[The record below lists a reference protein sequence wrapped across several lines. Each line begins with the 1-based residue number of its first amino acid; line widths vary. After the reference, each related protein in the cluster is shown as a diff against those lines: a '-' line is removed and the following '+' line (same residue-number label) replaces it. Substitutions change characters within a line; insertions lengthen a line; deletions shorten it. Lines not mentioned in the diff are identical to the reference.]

1 MPSVAAQSV
10 SCVLIC
16 GDDEYGVK
24 QRARELFNQWSAEI
38 GGMDHETIDAAA
50 ANSGEALKAIARL
63 REGLQTLPFFGGGKV
78 VWFQNCSFLGDD
90 RTASA
95 QAVTETLGALAQELK
110 TFQWDNVRLI
120 VSAGKIDKRK
130 LFYKT
135 LEKIGS
141 VEAFVGWSAD
151 DRDWMSQAE
160 TWAARALRGL
170 NKEIS
175 DESLASL
182 VSNVG
187 PNARQLGGE
196 VEKLSL
202 YVGDRPTIN
211 IADVDAVVTSNKQ
224 ARSFALADALGDRNL
239 PRLLKC
245 LDEELWEVRRDSQ
258 RTEIGLLYGLI
269 SKVRALILSKEMIN
283 RKLIKAESDYNRF
296 KAQLARVPTELLSE
310 DKRFNPLAISP
321 YMLFKAFTQARNY
334 RQDEL
339 IRAMD
344 SLLECNQKLVSR
356 NLETSMVLQET
367 LVGIVTRPAKEM
379 ARQPAGS
386 PV

>member
-95 QAVTETLGALAQELK
+95 QAVTETLGSLAQELK

-120 VSAGKIDKRK
+120 VSAGKVDKRK

-141 VEAFVGWSAD
+141 VEAFAGWSAD

-187 PNARQLGGE
+187 PNIRQLSGE

-202 YVGDRPTIN
+202 YVGERPTIN
-211 IADVDAVVTSNKQ
+211 IADVDAVVTRNKQ

-310 DKRFNPLAISP
+310 DKRFNPLAMSP
-321 YMLFKAFTQARNY
+321 YMLFKAFSQARNY